1 MADNKVT
8 TPVQADDSLVKAKGF
23 WDQYS
28 KPIIIGVSVIVL
40 GIIGWFGYQN
50 FVKLPKE
57 KKAAE
62 AIFPAENLFDK
73 MATTG
78 FNADSIN
85 IVLNGGNLEG
95 VNVVGL
101 IKIMNNY
108 GGTDVANRAAYMA
121 GAAYLHKKDFTNAI
135 KYLKEFND
143 NGATQVK
150 SKADIMLGHA
160 YAEQKNID
168 EALSYYKKAATDVS
182 DKDDAIAGEALFI
195 AASYADAMGKS
206 KDAIELYQKLKD
218 NFPNYSAV
226 QGGDVDKHLA
236 RLGII
241 N

>member
-1 MADNKVT
+1 MADKKVT
-8 TPVQADDSLVKAKGF
+8 SADHTDEALVKAKNF

-28 KPIIIGVSVIVL
+28 KPITIAFSVIVL
-40 GIIGWFGYQN
+40 GVLGWFGYQN
-50 FVKLPKE
+50 FIKLPKE

-78 FNADSIN
+78 FNADSTN
-85 IVLNGGNLEG
+85 IVLNGGNLDG

-101 IKIMNNY
+101 LKIMNNY
-108 GGTDVANRAAYMA
+108 SGTDAANRAAYMV
-121 GAAYLHKKDFTNAI
+121 GATYLHKKDFANAI

-143 NGATQVK
+143 NGATQIK
-150 SKADIMLGHA
+150 SKADIMIGHA

-168 EALSYYKKAATDVS
+168 ETLSYYKKASTDVS
-182 DKDDAIAGEALFI
+182 EKDEALAGEALFI
-195 AASYADAMGKS
+195 AASYADAMGKT
-206 KDAIELYQKLKD
+206 KDAIELYQNLK
-218 NFPNYSAV
+218 NNYPNYSAV
-226 QGGDVDKHLA
+226 QGGEVDKHLA